1 MLTMDKLI
9 SKEEE
14 VGIKEITKNKMV
26 EENQEDRIEVPAIEE
41 FLEDNPKN
49 TTDLSQDNLKDT
61 TDLNR
66 DNLKDTTDLNQGNL
80 KDATDPIP
88 TKENLGRN
96 LTAVNH
102 VLSQN
107 KTAGIKA
114 NQKKK

>member
-1 MLTMDKLI
+1 MNIEIARKMLIMDKLI

-14 VGIKEITKNKMV
+14 VRIKEIIKSKM
-26 EENQEDRIEVPAIEE
+26 EEGNQEDRTEVPVIKEIPE
-41 FLEDNPKN
+41 
-49 TTDLSQDNLKDT
+49 DNLKDT

-80 KDATDPIP
+80 KDTTDLIP

-102 VLSQN
+102 VLSQ
-107 KTAGIKA
+107 TAGIKT
-114 NQKKK
+114 NQKKE

>member
-61 TDLNR
+61 TDLS
-66 DNLKDTTDLNQGNL
+66 
-80 KDATDPIP
+80 P
-88 TKENLGRN
+88 TKENLDRN

-114 NQKKK
+114 NQKKE

>member
-1 MLTMDKLI
+1 MDKMY

-14 VGIKEITKNKMV
+14 VRKKEITINEMV
-26 EENQEDRIEVPAIEE
+26 EENQEDRTEVPATKEIQE
-41 FLEDNPKN
+41 
-49 TTDLSQDNLKDT
+49 DNLKDT

-66 DNLKDTTDLNQGNL
+66 DNLKDTTDL
-80 KDATDPIP
+80 IP

-102 VLSQN
+102 VLSQ
-107 KTAGIKA
+107 TAGIKA

>member
-1 MLTMDKLI
+1 MDKLF

-14 VGIKEITKNKMV
+14 VRKKEITINEMV
-26 EENQEDRIEVPAIEE
+26 EENQEDRTEVPATKEIQE
-41 FLEDNPKN
+41 
-49 TTDLSQDNLKDT
+49 DNLKDT

-102 VLSQN
+102 VLSQ
-107 KTAGIKA
+107 TAGIKT
-114 NQKKK
+114 NQKKE

>member
-1 MLTMDKLI
+1 MDKLF

-14 VGIKEITKNKMV
+14 VRKKEITINEMV
-26 EENQEDRIEVPAIEE
+26 EENQEDRTEVPATKEIQE
-41 FLEDNPKN
+41 
-49 TTDLSQDNLKDT
+49 DNLKDT

-66 DNLKDTTDLNQGNL
+66 DNLTDITDLNRGNL
-80 KDATDPIP
+80 KDSTDLIP
-88 TKENLGRN
+88 TKEDLGRN

-114 NQKKK
+114 NQEKK

>member
-1 MLTMDKLI
+1 MDKLF

-14 VGIKEITKNKMV
+14 VRKKEITINEMV
-26 EENQEDRIEVPAIEE
+26 EENQEDRTEVPARKEV
-41 FLEDNPKN
+41 LE
-49 TTDLSQDNLKDT
+49 DNLKDT

-66 DNLKDTTDLNQGNL
+66 DNLTDITDLNRGNL
-80 KDATDPIP
+80 KDSTDLIP
-88 TKENLGRN
+88 TKEDLGRN

-114 NQKKK
+114 NQKKE